1 IVRHD
6 NDQFPRTLDGGVAI
20 GAETEVVLQSAN
32 ETRPRIAQQGWD
44 SVLRITLDTA
54 AMPPGLTVGAV
65 HVEPL
70 LGSGGA
76 FTVEIIAA
84 NGASGLP
91 NRAVVPKLAQ
101 D

>member
-1 IVRHD
+1 
-6 NDQFPRTLDGGVAI
+6 
-20 GAETEVVLQSAN
+20 
-32 ETRPRIAQQGWD
+32 IAQAGWE

-65 HVEPL
+65 YLEPL
-70 LGSGGA
+70 LGSGGV
-76 FTVEIIAA
+76 FTVNITAV

-91 NRAVVPKLAQ
+91 NRATVPKVAQ